1 MTPHREPGVRPVLAS
16 AERVLA
22 TLTVTGTGADD
33 DPSNRCR
40 ASDRSSR
47 SCAQPLPPSPRARLP
62 RYANACRQ
70 GVRFAWFPAAQNR
83 AQTTGCDADRELLL
97 KQRPPRTEVQ
107 DSENT
112 ATSGSLGA
120 RRTDSVVVDQCVVDL
135 ASDEALQ
142 AADDV
147 LLRQALGGASADV
160 VDGRLVPAHADDH
173 DPVESRV
180 GMAVTATVEPMPI
193 GDAG

>member
-1 MTPHREPGVRPVLAS
+1 MTPHREPGVRPVLAL

-22 TLTVTGTGADD
+22 TPTVTGTGADD
-33 DPSNRCR
+33 DPSSRCR

-47 SCAQPLPPSPRARLP
+47 SCAQPLPPWPRARLP

-70 GVRFAWFPAAQNR
+70 ASASLG
-83 AQTTGCDADRELLL
+83 LLL
-97 KQRPPRTEVQ
+97 LGTERKRRGAMPTASCSKAATTSYGSPGQREHGHVRQPRRT
-107 DSENT
+107 
-112 ATSGSLGA
+112 

-173 DPVESRV
+173 DPLESRV
-180 GMAVTATVEPMPI
+180 GMAVAAAVEPMPI